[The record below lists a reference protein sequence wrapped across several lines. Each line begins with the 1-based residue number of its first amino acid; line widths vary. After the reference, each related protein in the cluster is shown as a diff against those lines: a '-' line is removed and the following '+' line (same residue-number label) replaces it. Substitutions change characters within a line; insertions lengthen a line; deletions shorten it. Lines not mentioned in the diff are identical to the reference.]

1 MMLAVTVPGTRKT
14 AELPGELRARY
25 LLPGAEWN
33 YCAGDKGAV
42 FSEELSVLEY
52 VVFLHYVHILSPV
65 MAQVKSNRTING
77 LYYQMKGSM
86 LWNPSTDNLLIEET
100 NYQWYYLKKQ
110 QPYTV
115 WLEPGIHL
123 LFHFSVPVKTTL
135 AMAQTYF
142 FVQELRQQT
151 ITVVVPLLNM
161 SRDISG
167 WIARIL
173 DCREEQKIGRDI
185 RINEKLTVLHKE
197 YMKDVADKQRQLQ
210 WEQRHQ
216 FSMEELDRYIE
227 LNMVLDPDL
236 RPFNLHKIAAWF
248 GLVSAQLSL
257 LYHQYQSKP
266 LDDYIHAYR
275 MKRAMQMV
283 EENKLSITEI
293 AAKTG
298 YANLSSFSNVF
309 TKFYENSPAF
319 YRKKDND
326 LGDQSTNS

>member
-1 MMLAVTVPGTRKT
+1 MQKT
-14 AELPGELRARY
+14 AKLPEDLKSRY
-25 LLPGAEWN
+25 LLPGAKWN
-33 YCAGDKGAV
+33 YRAGDKGAV
-42 FSEELSVLEY
+42 FSEQLSVLEY
-52 VVFLHYVHILSPV
+52 AVCLHYTHILSPV
-65 MAQVKSNRTING
+65 MVQVKSNRTING
-77 LYYQMKGSM
+77 LYYQVKGSM

-110 QPYTV
+110 KPYTV

-123 LFHFSVPVKTTL
+123 LFHFSVPVKTTQT
-135 AMAQTYF
+135 MAQTYF

-167 WIARIL
+167 WITRIL

-185 RINEKLTVLHKE
+185 CISERLTALHKE
-197 YMKDVADKQRQLQ
+197 YMKDVEAKQRQLQ

-216 FSMEELDRYIE
+216 FSMGELDRYLE

-236 RPFNLHKIAAWF
+236 HPFNLHKIAAWF
-248 GLVSAQLSL
+248 GLVSAQLSQ
-257 LYHQYQSKP
+257 LYHQYQSEP

-293 AAKTG
+293 AVKTG
-298 YANLSSFSNVF
+298 YSNLSSFSNVF

-319 YRKKDND
+319 YRKKNNGQ
-326 LGDQSTNS
+326 GDPSTSS